1 VSYDVELESLVAER
15 EILRT
20 MAQYSQ
26 AVDYN
31 LEDEWVDCFTEDGVY
46 APGGAVLPEWVMSIR
61 RNLNGRD
68 ALQTFIRRRV
78 ETIKQNQVSAF
89 SKHIPLVPLITVDGD
104 SATVVSHFVGFG
116 ADDGVPVVR
125 DLGRYRD
132 TFVKCADGRWRIKER
147 IFEAEALNLD
157 SGEGEKK

>member
-1 VSYDVELESLVAER
+1 MSNDVEIQSLIAER

-26 AVDYN
+26 AIDYN

-46 APGGAVLPEWVMSIR
+46 APGGAVLPESVMSIR
-61 RNLNGRD
+61 RDLNGRD
-68 ALQTFIRRRV
+68 ALQGFVKRRV
-78 ETIKQNQVSAF
+78 ELDKQVKRSAF
-89 SKHIPLVPLITVDGD
+89 NKHIPLVPLIKVNGE
-104 SATVVSHFVGFG
+104 SATVVSHFVGFA

-147 IFEAEALNLD
+147 IFEAEALHQGPD
-157 SGEGEKK
+157 AR